1 MPTKGVLRWRGDKA
15 ARKAVYA
22 NPARLKSGI
31 GRKAM
36 RKRGE
41 MVGCSFA
48 HVLDRGGMAAHGCAG
63 VKTSTNAICHVAGFN
78 LSIVMRALFGYGT
91 PKEAVSGS
99 QRIY

>member
-1 MPTKGVLRWRGDKA
+1 
-15 ARKAVYA
+15 
-22 NPARLKSGI
+22 
-31 GRKAM
+31 
-36 RKRGE
+36 
-41 MVGCSFA
+41 
-48 HVLDRGGMAAHGCAG
+48 MAAHGCAG